1 MFDGKKQ
8 YMLLPKQYSETREE
22 RIARKLE
29 ESRVY
34 ARNSII
40 LAITALIL
48 ILAIGVPYIATTV
61 NTYNLIHK
69 NSDRLLVI
77 ETPTTTLSTTTTL
90 APTTTLSTT
99 TTLAPTTTPTPVCP
113 SIVHIVEFPDPGQYF
128 SGRCIAYDD
137 IHEVMYVWYGNSPH
151 LMYPLVGATIGNTST
166 PYAKFLPQMSLVDE
180 TPSQSIAACGFYKGE
195 FIVIGGTA
203 VEINAVKVSGYV
215 ATYRQITPYI
225 VPGALK
231 GFAVVNRTRL
241 FASRIQ
247 SNLLYEF
254 NPITGDVI
262 SDTIPFTFSGS
273 GNSAKIFGM
282 SWDPITQEVYCI
294 YQDSGPSKRKI
305 GHLNTDTGVVTEG
318 CTEYV
323 DGWWSAMQFD
333 NDGHLW
339 LLYGDNGSSSDIGVY
354 FMERAPLY

>member
-1 MFDGKKQ
+1 
-8 YMLLPKQYSETREE
+8 
-22 RIARKLE
+22 
-29 ESRVY
+29 
-34 ARNSII
+34 
-40 LAITALIL
+40 
-48 ILAIGVPYIATTV
+48 
-61 NTYNLIHK
+61 
-69 NSDRLLVI
+69 
-77 ETPTTTLSTTTTL
+77 
-90 APTTTLSTT
+90 
-99 TTLAPTTTPTPVCP
+99 
-113 SIVHIVEFPDPGQYF
+113 
-128 SGRCIAYDD
+128 
-137 IHEVMYVWYGNSPH
+137 MYVWYGNSPH